1 MKKLA
6 LLGMLAIAV
15 FAAGAARSE
24 PLVPQDAQP
33 YSADLLARVRAA
45 AATIPGALPTR
56 INYLKLAES
65 HRPMADIIEGG
76 SQANY
81 ISARTAFQVVYPS
94 GSVMVDSG
102 MDQAVHKF
110 FGFGREE
117 PFWPERNAAVQQALK
132 QASLIVITHEHGDHV
147 AGVIRSDARK
157 EIAAKTLLTREQVR
171 TLTLYPQMPEIRLT
185 PELARDYIVVDYDSH
200 LPVAPGMVLIKA
212 PGHTP
217 GHQMVYVRLDSG
229 REYLLI
235 GDVGWTL
242 DNVSQLKLRPAAT
255 MRRISEDASA
265 LMHQL
270 RWIKGAMD
278 QDKLVVI
285 PSHDDKL
292 LQELAAKTMLT
303 REQVR
308 TLTLY
313 PQMPEIRLTPEL
325 ARDYIVVD
333 YDSHLPIAPGMV
345 LIKAPGHTP
354 GHQMVY
360 VRLDSGREYL
370 LIGDVGWTL
379 DNVSQLKLRPAATM
393 RRISEDASALM
404 HQLRW
409 IKGVMDQDKLV
420 VIPSHDDK
428 LLQELA
434 AKQLIGELLL
444 LR

>member
-56 INYLKLAES
+56 INYLKIAES

-185 PELARDYIVVDYDSH
+185 PELARDYIVVDYESH

-255 MRRISEDASA
+255 IRRISEDASA

-270 RWIKGAMD
+270 RWIKSVME
-278 QDKLVVI
+278 QDRLVVI

-292 LQELAAKTMLT
+292 LQ
-303 REQVR
+303 
-308 TLTLY
+308 
-313 PQMPEIRLTPEL
+313 
-325 ARDYIVVD
+325 D
-333 YDSHLPIAPGMV
+333 
-345 LIKAPGHTP
+345 
-354 GHQMVY
+354 
-360 VRLDSGREYL
+360 
-370 LIGDVGWTL
+370 
-379 DNVSQLKLRPAATM
+379 
-393 RRISEDASALM
+393 
-404 HQLRW
+404 
-409 IKGVMDQDKLV
+409 
-420 VIPSHDDK
+420 
-428 LLQELA
+428 LA
-434 AKQLIGELLL
+434 AKQLIGEQLM